1 MFHFLRKALPL
12 LFGISLFVAWKMAQ
26 TEPISLDKTQSVT
39 EVLLALGDEPL
50 PHQPDTSL
58 AGVSVEAGR
67 GIMLT
72 GFADKPGGGT
82 SSKQSK
88 HYVCTACH
96 NIEREDPDLSV
107 SDPQARLEY
116 ARDNGLPFLQGT
128 ALYGAVNRT
137 SFYNGDYEQKYGA
150 LVEDARHDL
159 REAIQLCATECSQG
173 RALEPWEMES
183 VLAYLW
189 TIDLKMGDLLLS
201 EEEYTQI
208 ESAIAKQEGQKGAIS
223 LIKSKYLSGSPATFV
238 TPPEDRKAGY
248 PVDTVDVENGRLVYE
263 LSCLHCHKNQRY
275 SFFNLD
281 NSKLT
286 LRHLAKHFPRYTQYS
301 VYQVG
306 RYGTSPVPGSKPY
319 MPNYTLEKM
328 SHQQMEDLR
337 AYIEMEAGWR

>member
-1 MFHFLRKALPL
+1 MYKL
-12 LFGISLFVAWKMAQ
+12 LFTTLLATSFFVAVQHTPTLNDLRPEDAVA
-26 TEPISLDKTQSVT
+26 D
-39 EVLLALGDEPL
+39 VLLRLGDQPAA
-50 PHQPDTSL
+50 HYPDTTL

-72 GFADKPGGGT
+72 GFATAPDGGKA
-82 SSKQSK
+82 SKQSK

-96 NIEREDPDLSV
+96 NIKREDPDLSV

-116 ARDNGLPFLQGT
+116 VRDNGLPFLQGT

-137 SFYNGDYEQKYGA
+137 SFYNGDYEQKYGS
-150 LVEDARHDL
+150 LVEPARHDL

-189 TIDLKMGDLLLS
+189 TIGLRMDDLILS
-201 EEEYTQI
+201 DKEKVTINQALAGEGEKAA
-208 ESAIAKQEGQKGAIS
+208 AIQ
-223 LIKSKYLSGSPATFV
+223 LIKSRYLAGSPATFV
-238 TPPEDRKAGY
+238 APPEDRKAGY
-248 PVDTVDVENGRLVYE
+248 PVDKTDLENGRLVYE
-263 LSCLHCHKNQRY
+263 LSCLHCHENERY
-275 SFFNLD
+275 SFFRLD
-281 NSKLT
+281 DSKLT
-286 LRHLAKHFPRYTQYS
+286 FQHLAKHFPKYTEYS

-319 MPNYTLEKM
+319 MPNYTLEKL

-337 AYIEMEAGWR
+337 AYIEHRAGGDR

>member
-1 MFHFLRKALPL
+1 MYKFLFTTL
-12 LFGISLFVAWKMAQ
+12 LATAFFWTVQESSEPHRLGPGDAVA
-26 TEPISLDKTQSVT
+26 D
-39 EVLLALGDEPL
+39 VLLQLGDEPVS
-50 PHQPDTSL
+50 HYPDTTL
-58 AGVSVEAGR
+58 KGVSVEAGR

-72 GFADKPGGGT
+72 GFAPTPDGGKT
-82 SSKQSK
+82 NKQSK

-96 NIEREDPDLSV
+96 NIEKEDPDLSV

-137 SFYNGDYEQKYGA
+137 SFYNGDYEQKYGS
-150 LVEDARHDL
+150 LVEPARDDL

-189 TIDLKMGDLLLS
+189 TIGLKMDDLILSGEEKGQINQALKGKGDAV
-201 EEEYTQI
+201 
-208 ESAIAKQEGQKGAIS
+208 SAIQ

-238 TPPEDRKAGY
+238 APPEDRKAGY
-248 PVDTVDVENGRLVYE
+248 EVDTTDVENGRLVYE
-263 LSCLHCHKNQRY
+263 LSCLHCHENERY
-275 SFFNLD
+275 SFFRLD
-281 NSKLT
+281 DSKLT
-286 LRHLAKHFPRYTQYS
+286 FQHLAKHFPRYTEYS

-319 MPNYTLEKM
+319 MPNYTLEKL

-337 AYIEMEAGWR
+337 AYIEYRAGYDR

>member
-1 MFHFLRKALPL
+1 MTINLRNTIL
-12 LFGISLFVAWKMAQ
+12 LLLATSLVYAWRTAAV
-26 TEPISLDKTQSVT
+26 EDIRLDKDRAVA
-39 EVLLALGDEPL
+39 EVLQQLGDEPV
-50 PHQPDTSL
+50 PHYPDTSL
-58 AGVSVEAGR
+58 QGVSVEAGR
-67 GIMLT
+67 GIVLT
-72 GFADKPGGGT
+72 GFAPKPGGGT
-82 SSKQSK
+82 INKQSK

-96 NIEREDPDLSV
+96 NVQREDPDLSV
-107 SDPQARLEY
+107 ADPQARLEY

-137 SFYNGDYEQKYGA
+137 SFYNGDYEQKYGD

-201 EEEYTQI
+201 EAEYAQI
-208 ESAIAKQEGQKGAIS
+208 ESAIAKQEKQQDAIA

-238 TPPEDRKAGY
+238 DPPKDRKAGY
-248 PVDTVDVENGRLVYE
+248 PVDSTDIANGRLVYE
-263 LSCLHCHKNQRY
+263 LSCLHCHENQRY

-281 NSKLT
+281 DSKLT

>member
-1 MFHFLRKALPL
+1 MYKLLLTTLIATTALMALEQMAASQPL
-12 LFGISLFVAWKMAQ
+12 SPDDLVA
-26 TEPISLDKTQSVT
+26 D
-39 EVLLALGDEPL
+39 VLLRLGDKPAA
-50 PHQPDTSL
+50 HYPDTTL
-58 AGVSVEAGR
+58 PGVSVEAGR

-72 GFADKPGGGT
+72 GFATGPDGGKIN
-82 SSKQSK
+82 KQSK

-107 SDPQARLEY
+107 SDPQARLAY
-116 ARDNGLPFLQGT
+116 AKDNGLPFLQGT

-150 LVEDARHDL
+150 LVEPARHDL

-189 TIDLKMGDLLLS
+189 TVGLNMEDLILSDTEQQSIQEALTGNGDPS
-201 EEEYTQI
+201 QAVE
-208 ESAIAKQEGQKGAIS
+208 

-238 TPPEDRKAGY
+238 APPEDRKAGY
-248 PVDTVDVENGRLVYE
+248 PVDTTDIENGRLVYE
-263 LSCLHCHKNQRY
+263 LSCLHCHENERY
-275 SFFNLD
+275 SFFRLD
-281 NSKLT
+281 DSKLT
-286 LRHLAKHFPRYTQYS
+286 FQHLAKHFPRYTEYS

-319 MPNYTLEKM
+319 MPNYTLEKL

-337 AYIEMEAGWR
+337 AYIEHRAENTP

>member
-1 MFHFLRKALPL
+1 MYKFLFATFLTTAFVWAIQQSSGPDQL
-12 LFGISLFVAWKMAQ
+12 LSGEAVA
-26 TEPISLDKTQSVT
+26 D
-39 EVLLALGDEPL
+39 VLLQLGDEPVS
-50 PHQPDTSL
+50 HYPDTTL
-58 AGVSVEAGR
+58 KGVSVEAGR

-72 GFADKPGGGT
+72 GFAPAPDGGKT
-82 SSKQSK
+82 NKQSK

-96 NIEREDPDLSV
+96 NIQKEDPDLSV

-137 SFYNGDYEQKYGA
+137 SFYNGDYEQKYGS
-150 LVEDARHDL
+150 LVEPARDDL

-189 TIDLKMGDLLLS
+189 TIGLKMDDLILS
-201 EEEYTQI
+201 DEEKAQI
-208 ESAIAKQEGQKGAIS
+208 SQALNGKGNTVAAIQ

-238 TPPEDRKAGY
+238 APPEDRKAGY
-248 PVDTVDVENGRLVYE
+248 EVDTTDVENGRLVYE
-263 LSCLHCHKNQRY
+263 LSCLHCHENERY
-275 SFFNLD
+275 SFFRLD
-281 NSKLT
+281 DSKLT
-286 LRHLAKHFPRYTQYS
+286 FQHLAKHFPRYTEYS

-319 MPNYTLEKM
+319 MPNYTLEKL

-337 AYIEMEAGWR
+337 AYIELRAGYER